1 MACSL
6 QPKGNTGSA
15 GGGEAGAGGRAP
27 GVVELCFPKKVRG
40 ICGMCV
46 GGNSED
52 PIKPSSVSLDLIPR
66 KR

>member
-6 QPKGNTGSA
+6 QPKGNIGSA
-15 GGGEAGAGGRAP
+15 GGG
-27 GVVELCFPKKVRG
+27 VELCFPKKVRG

-52 PIKPSSVSLDLIPR
+52 LIKPSFVSLDLILR